1 MMIGYATFAVRN
13 WRALAF
19 GGLLA
24 LLSSFGQTYYVSLFG
39 AGFRGAFGLN
49 NGGLGALYSM
59 STVLSALTLT
69 WVGRHIDHTTVHRYT
84 WFAAAVL
91 AGGCLL
97 TALAPHPIVLAI
109 GFYFL
114 RLGGLGLMMHTAL
127 TSTARRFPEDSGKAL
142 GVVMLGLDFA
152 QAVLPVLAVMGIGLI
167 GWRAVWVAGAAV
179 VIGLVALATY
189 LIPQDEDVRGVV
201 PERRLEPVSSLWRDW
216 RIYLALPAILAAPFI
231 GTGLL
236 FHQARLA
243 QEKGWPL
250 SWLAAWFVA
259 YAVAQA
265 VTDFAAGPI
274 IDRWR
279 PKRVL
284 PIYLVPMAGS
294 MIVLFLSNALWVV
307 PVYLILMGISAAIS
321 GTLATALWVELYG
334 PGMLAR
340 VRSVV
345 EAARI
350 FAAGAA
356 PILMGYLTDWGV
368 PFGHQALGC
377 LAFIVAASLLAL
389 RIARIPSSTSV
400 GGEMASA
407 FGQKRT

>member
-1 MMIGYATFAVRN
+1 MTGYAAFAVRN

-19 GGLLA
+19 GALLVM
-24 LLSSFGQTYYVSLFG
+24 LSSFGQTYYVSLFG
-39 AGFRGAFGLN
+39 AGFRSAFHLSD
-49 NGGLGALYSM
+49 GGLGALYSV

-69 WVGRHIDHTTVHRYT
+69 WIGRHIDHTTVHRYT

-91 AGGCLL
+91 CGGCLL
-97 TALAPHPIVLAI
+97 TALAPYAIVLAV

-127 TSTARRFPEDSGKAL
+127 TSTARRFPRDTGKAL
-142 GVVMLGLDFA
+142 GIVMLGFDAA
-152 QAVLPVLAVMGIGLI
+152 QAVFPALAVIGISLF
-167 GWRAVWVAGAAV
+167 GWRSVWIAGAAV
-179 VIGLVALATY
+179 VIGVVALATY
-189 LIPQDEDVRGVV
+189 VIPRDEDAEGVAL
-201 PERRLEPVSSLWRDW
+201 ERHLEPASSLWRD
-216 RIYLALPAILAAPFI
+216 RRMQLALPAILASPFI

-250 SWLAAWFVA
+250 SWLAAWFAA

-265 VTDFAAGPI
+265 VTDFAAGPL
-274 IDRWR
+274 IDRLR

-284 PIYLVPMAGS
+284 PIYLVPMAAGLL
-294 MIVLFLSNALWVV
+294 ILFLSDALWVT
-307 PVYLILMGISAAIS
+307 PVYLVLIGISSALS

-350 FAAGAA
+350 VAAGAS
-356 PILMGYLTDWGV
+356 PVLMGYLIDWGV
-368 PFGHQALGC
+368 PLGRQALGC
-377 LAFIVAASLLAL
+377 LAFIIVASLLAL
-389 RIARIPSSTSV
+389 RIARMTAPSSSLK
-400 GGEMASA
+400 GP
-407 FGQKRT
+407 